1 MFQTHP
7 RVCMEGKKGE
17 DPSSASAIER
27 KHARLVAVTRFLL
40 DLSASS
46 PRLGSIVLAK
56 HLGDLLAALLQL
68 GHAPLMRPKK
78 GEEEEEAK
86 DSGKFVMTQEK
97 YEALRKEQGCVS
109 LDFGSCY
116 AYSSVHGL

>member
-1 MFQTHP
+1 
-7 RVCMEGKKGE
+7 MEGKKGE

-78 GEEEEEAK
+78 KEEAK
-86 DSGKFVMTQEK
+86 ESDGKFVMTQEK
-97 YEALRKEQGCVS
+97 YEALRKEQGCV
-109 LDFGSCY
+109 Y
-116 AYSSVHGL
+116 ENIA

>member
-1 MFQTHP
+1 
-7 RVCMEGKKGE
+7 MEAKKGE

-78 GEEEEEAK
+78 KVEKEDEAK
-86 DSGKFVMTQEK
+86 ESGKFVMTQEK
-97 YEALRKEQGCVS
+97 YEALRKEQGCV
-109 LDFGSCY
+109 
-116 AYSSVHGL
+116 

>member
-1 MFQTHP
+1 
-7 RVCMEGKKGE
+7 MEGKRGE

-78 GEEEEEAK
+78 DKAKEDEAK
-86 DSGKFVMTQEK
+86 ESGKFVMTQEK
-97 YEALRKEQGCVS
+97 YEALRKEQGCV
-109 LDFGSCY
+109 
-116 AYSSVHGL
+116 

>member
-1 MFQTHP
+1 
-7 RVCMEGKKGE
+7 MEGKKGE

-27 KHARLVAVTRFLL
+27 KHTRLVAVTRFLL

-46 PRLGSIVLAK
+46 PRLGSLVLAK

-78 GEEEEEAK
+78 KDAEDEALES
-86 DSGKFVMTQEK
+86 DGKFVMTQEK
-97 YEALRKEQGCVS
+97 YEALRKEQGCV
-109 LDFGSCY
+109 
-116 AYSSVHGL
+116 

>member
-1 MFQTHP
+1 MNFSNPP
-7 RVCMEGKKGE
+7 RVCMEGKRGE

-27 KHARLVAVTRFLL
+27 KHTRLVAVTRFLL

-78 GEEEEEAK
+78 KDDEAK
-86 DSGKFVMTQEK
+86 ESDGKFVMTQEK
-97 YEALRKEQGCVS
+97 YEALRKEQGCV
-109 LDFGSCY
+109 
-116 AYSSVHGL
+116 

>member
-1 MFQTHP
+1 
-7 RVCMEGKKGE
+7 MEGKRGE

-78 GEEEEEAK
+78 EKGEEEEEAK
-86 DSGKFVMTQEK
+86 ESGKFVMTQEK

-109 LDFGSCY
+109 LDFGSCH

>member
-1 MFQTHP
+1 
-7 RVCMEGKKGE
+7 MEGKRGE

-78 GEEEEEAK
+78 KGEENVDEAAK
-86 DSGKFVMTQEK
+86 ESDGKFVMTQEK
-97 YEALRKEQGCVS
+97 YEALRKEQGC
-109 LDFGSCY
+109 L
-116 AYSSVHGL
+116 